1 MAKPPTIVDVA
12 HMLGVAPSTVSRAF
26 NNPRILKPDTVARV
40 LAKAAEL
47 GYVPNRHAQAL
58 TTGRSG
64 LVGLVIRDV
73 SNPFFARAIRATQ
86 REAERLS
93 LNAIVVECDSDADR
107 EQRLIDRVLPQV
119 EGLVLASTRLS
130 AARLTELSRRTRV
143 VLVNSDLAGFT
154 RVLASASE
162 ALDQGIRLLAGA
174 GARKLAYVGGPP
186 YSWSEAERWG
196 TVRRVAAERGLAV
209 TYVSA
214 NMGTYGEGRAAAVS
228 IAEAEVDAVVA
239 FDDVIAHGVLDGLT
253 ILGVRVPEDVR
264 LLGCDDALPIETHP
278 RLSTVRLD
286 IEQAFVT
293 AVRALAEG
301 SVSGQRILV
310 PGVLTVRETT

>member
-26 NNPRILKPDTVARV
+26 NNPRILKADTVARV

-64 LVGLVIRDV
+64 LVGLVVRDV

-93 LNAIVVECDSDADR
+93 LNAIVVECDSDAER

-130 AARLTELSRRTRV
+130 PAGLSELAQRTHV
-143 VLVNSDLAGFT
+143 VLVNSDVPGFA
-154 RVLASASE
+154 RVLVSASE
-162 ALDQGIRLLAGA
+162 ALDQGIRLLAA
-174 GARKLAYVGGPP
+174 TGARRLAYVGGPP
-186 YSWSEAERWG
+186 YSWSETERHG
-196 TVRRVAAERGLAV
+196 TVRDVAAELGLTV
-209 TYVSA
+209 TYFSA
-214 NMGTYGEGRAAAVS
+214 TMGTYGEGRAAAPT
-228 IAEAEVDAVVA
+228 IAEARVDAVVA

-253 ILGVRVPEDVR
+253 ILGIRVPEDVR

-278 RLSTVRLD
+278 SLSTIRLD
-286 IEQAFVT
+286 IEQALT
-293 AVRALAEG
+293 SAVGMLVDRTPG
-301 SVSGQRILV
+301 DWRVLV
-310 PGVLTVRETT
+310 PGVLTLRETT

>member
-1 MAKPPTIVDVA
+1 
-12 HMLGVAPSTVSRAF
+12 MLGVAPSTVSRAF

-40 LAKAAEL
+40 LATAAEL

-107 EQRLIDRVLPQV
+107 EQRLIERVLPQV

-130 AARLTELSRRTRV
+130 TARLTELAQRTSF
-143 VLVNSDLAGFT
+143 VLVNSDVAGFA
-154 RVLASASE
+154 RVLVSASE
-162 ALDQGIRLLAGA
+162 ALDEGIRMLADT
-174 GARKLAYVGGPP
+174 GARRLAYVGGPP
-186 YSWSEAERWG
+186 YSWSETERRG
-196 TVRRVAAERGLAV
+196 TVRRVAAEQQLMV
-209 TYVSA
+209 TYFSA
-214 NMGTYGEGRAAAVS
+214 DMGTYREGRAAAAS
-228 IAEAEVDAVVA
+228 IAEAQVDAVVA
-239 FDDVIAHGVLDGLT
+239 FDDVIAHGVLDGLA
-253 ILGVRVPEDVR
+253 ILGVRVPGDVR

-293 AVRALAEG
+293 AVDELAKAR
-301 SVSGQRILV
+301 VSDQRILV
-310 PGVLTVRETT
+310 PGVLILRETT